1 MKKIFT
7 LALVALFS
15 MSMMA
20 QHEIGG
26 IVGGMNGASYKYWLT
41 SDLAIQTDLAV
52 GLTAAYAGTYYK
64 GTNLLGTSYQ
74 MDHYDFMLNPNLAY
88 HFQLP
93 ANFKLY
99 VGGGVGLGLMG
110 TFNGS
115 GVIGKFGANAMVGAA
130 YHFNGLPLV
139 MALDFRP
146 GYGLGFDDASSPHI
160 SMFDWKL
167 GLAVRYVL

>member
-15 MSMMA
+15 VSMMA

-26 IVGGMNGASYKYWLT
+26 IVGGLNGASYKYWLS

-52 GLTAAYAGTYYK
+52 GLTAAYSGVYFK
-64 GTNLLGTSYQ
+64 GTKIAEGQ

-99 VGGGVGLGLMG
+99 VGGGVGIGLMG
-110 TFNGS
+110 GFGGG
-115 GVIGKFGANAMVGAA
+115 GVMGKFGANALVGAA

-146 GYGLGFDDASSPHI
+146 GYGLGFEDSSYPHY